1 MCVCVWWGVRMCV
14 RAHMPTHDKGRDKR
28 KISFPI
34 YLYKAI
40 VLPRLSFLHGGKS
53 GHGGDELLWR
63 REVRTEPQGWAVRV
77 WLVCFPVSLN
87 TLSLLP
93 HEDYIQ
99 LPNCSKV
106 LTTGVKIK
114 RQEEDKD
121 SSSYISYML
130 FIQFL

>member
-1 MCVCVWWGVRMCV
+1 
-14 RAHMPTHDKGRDKR
+14 MPTHDKGRDKR

-63 REVRTEPQGWAVRV
+63 REVRTEPQGWAVCV

-93 HEDYIQ
+93 HEDYIPASQ
-99 LPNCSKV
+99 LLK
-106 LTTGVKIK
+106 
-114 RQEEDKD
+114 
-121 SSSYISYML
+121 SSYHRSKNKKAGRG
-130 FIQFL
+130 QR